1 MNAIKSY
8 FKQPPDRSTSSTS
21 NNIMF
26 SDSVKFVDNTADTSE
41 SEIHTLLSVFYN
53 KLQDQ
58 INSML
63 PIETSS
69 SVSNVSKVII
79 PDSYDEYMDE
89 LANTKTS
96 ATPPHPK
103 GVSSI
108 MPSVNKTRKNR
119 PRLPGAEDEDD
130 DEEVKDSYNEDSVED
145 DFTEDA
151 KLVNDILSTR
161 HMLDN
166 GYMVIPETRYYIN
179 NRVIFVN
186 FLEKLFQK
194 HTEFIKDAVAPSC
207 DTLKTDNQLALLIH
221 QQLISEY
228 LNVNTP
234 YRGLLL
240 FHGLGS
246 GKTCS
251 SIAISEQFKN
261 TNKRVFILTPAS
273 LAPNYEKELKKCGNI
288 IYRIN
293 NNWQWVSYEQ
303 LTTQSTRLE
312 HEMYLPK
319 GYIKKNGGVWVI
331 LDKTSKTV
339 GKNGLNN
346 VSRKKSIT
354 AQISAMISKKYT
366 FIHYNGINR
375 GFMKTF
381 TEDYTINPFDNGI
394 VIIDEAHRF
403 INAVVNNLKRTP
415 KNDSI
420 HLTEKSQKPLG
431 VSLQMYN
438 YLVSSVHSRMVL
450 LTGTPMVN
458 SPNELSVMFNII
470 KGLIRTYEGILTIH
484 TTEKITTDTIVRY
497 LKTTEVY
504 KYINYI
510 KYEPSTKKMV
520 VVLHEEGF
528 VNVTGESS
536 PSEIGVTY
544 DDTTIQPIPE
554 ILKQIKDTLSKYSIM
569 VPKLEEHEYKNLPDS
584 YDEFMTRFYSNK
596 HLVNTDQLKTRIY
609 GLTSYYSG
617 IPELLPKYND
627 LEDYKIMRIEMSQ
640 YQFGAYIK
648 AREPEQQHE
657 KNRSGLAG
665 KDLFKEQSSTYRIN
679 SRLACNF
686 VIPDDILSGR
696 SKLDAL
702 TSSEMDELVYKSF
715 DSEYVE
721 NVDEDSDLTKQIRSI
736 RSYIISNRSEYLSLD
751 GLHKFGP
758 KLASIITH
766 LLNPEHVGLH
776 LVYSQFRHLS
786 GLEIL
791 GMAMEENGFAEF
803 KIVNTSTGW
812 KLDISPENMGKPK
825 FAFYTG
831 KEPAIVK
838 EILLNIYN
846 GFLFNI
852 PKELATQLESIS
864 SHNNYGELIKVFMI
878 TASGAEGIDLKN
890 TRFVH
895 LMESY
900 WNMVRIDQVIGR
912 AVRICSHKNLPPE
925 HQNVKAFLYLTVFP
939 DDQISKKN
947 PNQIMMKDISRLGDT
962 TRPVTT
968 DEFLFETATIKH
980 KIMSQLIT
988 IIKETSIDCPVYPN
1002 NKTEHLVCYKPRQV
1016 DPKFPYTYEPDYSQE
1031 IKQTRFL

>member
-1 MNAIKSY
+1 MNAVKSY
-8 FKQPPDRSTSSTS
+8 FKQPPDRSTSSTG
-21 NNIMF
+21 NNILF
-26 SDSVKFVDNTADTSE
+26 SDSVKFMDNTADTSVT
-41 SEIHTLLSVFYN
+41 EIHKLLSVFYN
-53 KLQDQ
+53 KLQDEV
-58 INSML
+58 NSTL
-63 PIETSS
+63 PIEMSS
-69 SVSNVSKVII
+69 SSRVSRVII
-79 PDSYDEYMDE
+79 PNSYDEYMDDI
-89 LANTKTS
+89 TS
-96 ATPPHPK
+96 EVSKNPNPK
-103 GVSSI
+103 GIST

-119 PRLPGAEDEDD
+119 PPELDNGDD
-130 DEEVKDSYNEDSVED
+130 
-145 DFTEDA
+145 EDA
-151 KLVNDILSTR
+151 KGTATLSKSEEDQEEEEESTEDTRLVNDILSNR

-179 NRVIFVN
+179 NRAIFAR
-186 FLEKLFQK
+186 FLEKLFHK
-194 HTEFIKDAVAPSC
+194 HTDFIKDAVAPSC
-207 DTLKTDNQLALLIH
+207 DTLRTDNQLSLLIH

-228 LNVNTP
+228 INVNTP

-288 IYRIN
+288 IYRLN
-293 NNWQWVSYEQ
+293 NNWQWVAYEQ
-303 LTTQSTRLE
+303 LSRQSNRLE
-312 HEMYLPK
+312 HEMYLPR
-319 GYIKKNGGVWVI
+319 GYIKKNGGVWII
-331 LDKTSKTV
+331 LDKATKTV
-339 GKNGLNN
+339 GKTGLNS

-354 AQISAMISKKYT
+354 AQISAMIAKKYT

-375 GFMKTF
+375 VFMKTF
-381 TEDYTINPFDNGI
+381 TENYTINPFDNSI

-403 INAVVNNLKRTP
+403 INAVVNNLKRIP
-415 KNDSI
+415 KNNSI

-438 YLVSSVHSRMVL
+438 YLVSSVHSRMIL

-470 KGLIRTYEGILTIH
+470 KGLIRTYEGVLTIH
-484 TTEKITTDTIVRY
+484 TTDKITTDSIVGY

-528 VNVTGESS
+528 VNVIGES
-536 PSEIGVTY
+536 PSDVGVTY
-544 DDTTIQPIPE
+544 DDTTIRPIPE

-569 VPKLEEHEYKNLPDS
+569 VPKLDEQEYKNLPDS

-627 LEDYKIMRIEMSQ
+627 LEDYQVMRIEMSQ

-657 KNRSGLAG
+657 KNRSALAG

-686 VIPDDILSGR
+686 VIPDDILSSR
-696 SKLDAL
+696 SKSTGP

-721 NVDEDSDLTKQIRSI
+721 NVDEDTDLTKEIKSI
-736 RSYIISNRSEYLSLD
+736 RSYILDNRSEYLSIS

-812 KLDISPENMGKPK
+812 QLDISPENMAKPK

-864 SHNNYGELIKVFMI
+864 PHNNYGELIKVFMI

-912 AVRICSHKNLPPE
+912 AVRICSHKNLLPE

-980 KIMSQLIT
+980 KIMSQLVT

-1002 NKTEHLVCYKPRQV
+1002 NRTEHLVCYKPRQV
-1016 DPKFPYTYEPDYSQE
+1016 DPKLPYTYEPDYSQE